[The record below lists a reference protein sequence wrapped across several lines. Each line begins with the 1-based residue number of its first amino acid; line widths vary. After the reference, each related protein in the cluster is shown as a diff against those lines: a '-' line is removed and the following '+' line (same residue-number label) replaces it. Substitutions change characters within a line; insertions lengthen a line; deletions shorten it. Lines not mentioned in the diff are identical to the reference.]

1 MNFIKWLVIFIVLLV
16 VLLVGAAVAVI
27 AFVDPNDYRDDIS
40 RLVKE
45 NTGQELV
52 IEGDISLS
60 FFPWLGLE
68 LGRTRLENRE
78 GFGDQPFV
86 QIDNAGVAVQFLPL
100 LRRELVVDVVRLDGL
115 LVHLVVNED
124 GEANWELD
132 LPEDPDDVVIEVPE
146 DEAPRDDDDDR
157 GPPLQVGRLDGIE
170 ITGMRLIHEDR
181 QAGTRQEAG
190 PLNMSVGALDFDTD
204 IPVTADWVAL
214 LDDDTRIEGELDL
227 HLRADRAFEKFR
239 AHFRQLELMAFAD
252 GLPSSGVRARLST
265 LIEADLEEDTASLSD
280 LRLETLG
287 LRLDAEAQASNL
299 RNGPR
304 ASGRFVVPE
313 GNLREALERAG
324 QELPDAM
331 ADDALTAF
339 RAEGAFNLVDDALDL
354 EGFMVRLDGAELD
367 LDLAAR
373 GVPDAPSAEGRYE
386 LRNLNLRHL
395 LEGAGQ
401 EMPEDMHAD
410 ALSVVNSAGDFRYAN
425 DSLQLTDVNL
435 AVDDDIRLDLSATVE
450 ALTDEPR
457 ANGRFELA
465 ELNLRTLLARLGQEV
480 PETADEE
487 VLTRFSS
494 EGRFRYGDD
503 AAEIDE
509 LVLELDETRLQ
520 GSVSVR
526 ELEDPMIGFQ
536 LRGNRF
542 NADRYLPPES
552 DEDAP
557 ADDDTGNGRNGE
569 AEPVEL
575 PMEMLRALRLDGSF
589 RLDQLIINDLTFSD
603 VNFTVEADG
612 GQIRVHPI
620 GARLYGGEYSGD
632 IRIDATGEEAEIAV
646 NERVRE
652 VQIREIVQRVMERDL
667 LEGVCNFSIQ
677 GTTRGLRIDD
687 LISGLSGES
696 EFSFNDGAVIGFNLA
711 QMVRNATARLSGG
724 STSDDAPQQTDF
736 SELSGRL
743 LFDEGRINNERLNAS
758 SPLFRVEGSGIAD
771 MNEESLDYNLVVNL
785 VGTLTGQ
792 DGQSL
797 DELRRLPIPL
807 RISGSLT
814 DPSFRL
820 DLQSALG
827 GLSLD
832 SLREEQ
838 EEALRERARDA
849 EGEARE
855 RIERERERLEE
866 RGREEV
872 EDRLRG
878 LFR

>member
-1 MNFIKWLVIFIVLLV
+1 MKIVKWLLIVLVLVV

-27 AFVDPNDYRDDIS
+27 ALVDPNDYRDDIS

-78 GFGDQPFV
+78 GFGDQPFI
-86 QIDNAGVAVQFLPL
+86 QIENAGVAVQLLPL

-132 LPEDPDDVVIEVPE
+132 LPEDPDDVVTEAPE
-146 DEAPRDDDDDR
+146 DEAPRDEDR
-157 GPPLQVGRLDGIE
+157 DRSPPLQIGRLDGIE
-170 ITGMRLIHEDR
+170 ISEMRVIHEDR

-190 PLNMSVGALDFDTD
+190 PVDLSVGSLDFDTD
-204 IPVTADWVAL
+204 IPVAASWVVL

-239 AHFRQLELMAFAD
+239 AHVRQLELTAFAE
-252 GLPSSGVRARLST
+252 GLPSSGVRSRLST
-265 LIEADLEEDTASLSD
+265 LIEADLEADTASLSD
-280 LRLETLG
+280 LRLEALG
-287 LRLDAEAQASNL
+287 LRLDAEAQATNL
-299 RNGPR
+299 RDGPR
-304 ASGRFVVPE
+304 ASGRFKVPE

-324 QELPDAM
+324 QDLPDGM

-339 RAEGAFNLVDDALDL
+339 RAEGAFSLVDDALDL

-367 LDLAAR
+367 LDLVAR
-373 GVPDAPSAEGRYE
+373 GVPDAPTAEGRYE

-401 EMPEDMHAD
+401 EMPEDMHED
-410 ALSVVNSAGDFRYAN
+410 ALSVLNSSGDFRYGD
-425 DSLQLTDVNL
+425 DSLRLSDVNL
-435 AVDDDIRLDLSATVE
+435 AVDNDIRLDLAATVE
-450 ALTDEPR
+450 ALTGEPR
-457 ANGRFELA
+457 AEGRFELA
-465 ELNLRTLLARLGQEV
+465 ELNLRTLLDRLGQEV
-480 PETADEE
+480 PVTADDE
-487 VLTRFSS
+487 VLTSFRT
-494 EGRFRYGDD
+494 EGRFRYGGDS
-503 AAEIDE
+503 AEVQD
-509 LVLELDETRLQ
+509 LVLELDETSLQ

-526 ELEDPMIGFQ
+526 ELDDPMIGFQ

-542 NADRYLPPES
+542 NADRYLPPDS
-552 DEDAP
+552 DEEP
-557 ADDDTGNGRNGE
+557 ADNGTRNGDNGE
-569 AEPVEL
+569 VEPVEL

-589 RLDQLIINDLTFSD
+589 RLDQFIINDLTFSD

-612 GQIRVHPI
+612 GRIRVHPI

-632 IRIDATGEEAEIAV
+632 IRIDATGDEAEISV
-646 NERVRE
+646 NERIRDVQVRE
-652 VQIREIVQRVMERDL
+652 LVQRVMERDF
-667 LEGVCNFSIQ
+667 LEGVGSFSIE
-677 GTTRGLRIDD
+677 GTTRGLKVDD
-687 LISGLSGES
+687 LVTGLSGES
-696 EFSFNDGAVIGFNLA
+696 EFDFRDGAVIGFNLA
-711 QMVRNATARLSGG
+711 QMVRNATARLRGE
-724 STSDDAPQQTDF
+724 STSDDVPQQTDF

-758 SPLFRVEGSGIAD
+758 SPLFRVEGGGIAD
-771 MNEESLDYNLVVNL
+771 LNEESIDYNLVVNL

-792 DGQSL
+792 GGQSL

-807 RISGSLT
+807 RISGSLA
-814 DPSFRL
+814 DPSIRL
-820 DLQSALG
+820 DLQAALG
-827 GLSLD
+827 GQSLD
-832 SLREEQ
+832 RLREEQ
-838 EEALRERARDA
+838 EALRERARDA
-849 EGEARE
+849 EGDARE
-855 RIERERERLEE
+855 RIERERERLQE

>member
-1 MNFIKWLVIFIVLLV
+1 MKIIKWLLILVVLLV
-16 VLLVGAAVAVI
+16 VLVIGAAVAVI

-124 GEANWELD
+124 GEANWELE
-132 LPEDPDDVVIEVPE
+132 LPEDPDEVVTEVPD

-190 PLNMSVGALDFDTD
+190 PVNMSVGSLDFDTD
-204 IPVTADWVAL
+204 IPVTADWVAV
-214 LDDDTRIEGELDL
+214 LDDDIRIEGELDL
-227 HLRADRAFEKFR
+227 HLRMDQALEKFR
-239 AHFRQLELMAFAD
+239 VHVRQLELMAYSD
-252 GLPSSGVRARLST
+252 GLPASGVRARLST

-280 LRLETLG
+280 LRLESLG
-287 LRLDAEAQASNL
+287 LRLDADAQASNL
-299 RNGPR
+299 RDGPR
-304 ASGRFVVPE
+304 ASGRFLVPE

-324 QELPDAM
+324 QELPDGM
-331 ADDALTAF
+331 ADDALTSF

-354 EGFMVRLDGAELD
+354 DGFMVRLDGAELD

-373 GVPDAPSAEGRYE
+373 GVPDAPTAEGRYE

-401 EMPEDMHAD
+401 EMPEDMHED
-410 ALSVVNSAGDFRYAN
+410 ALSVVNSTGDFRYAD
-425 DSLQLTDVNL
+425 DSLQLSDVNL

-450 ALTDEPR
+450 ALTGEPR
-457 ANGRFELA
+457 VNGRFELA
-465 ELNLRTLLARLGQEV
+465 ELNLRSLLDRLGQEV

-487 VLTRFSS
+487 VLTSFRT
-494 EGRFRYGDD
+494 EGRFHYGDD
-503 AAEIDE
+503 AGQIED

-526 ELEDPMIGFQ
+526 ELDDPMIGFQ

-542 NADRYLPPES
+542 NADRYLPPEL
-552 DEDAP
+552 DEEP

-589 RLDQLIINDLTFSD
+589 RLDQFIINDLTFSD

-632 IRIDATGEEAEIAV
+632 IRIDATGDEAEISV
-646 NERVRE
+646 NESVRD
-652 VQIREIVQRVMERDL
+652 VQIREIVQRVMERDF
-667 LEGVCNFSIQ
+667 LEGVGNFSIQ
-677 GTTRGLRIDD
+677 GTTRGLKIDD
-687 LISGLSGES
+687 LISALSGES

-724 STSDDAPQQTDF
+724 SPSDDAPQQTDF

-771 MNEESLDYNLVVNL
+771 LNEESIDYNLVVNL

-792 DGQSL
+792 GGQSL

-807 RISGSLT
+807 RITGSLT

-827 GLSLD
+827 GQSLD
-832 SLREEQ
+832 RLREEQ
-838 EEALRERARDA
+838 EEALRERAREA

-872 EDRLRG
+872 EDRLRS

>member
-1 MNFIKWLVIFIVLLV
+1 MKIVKWLLIVLVLV
-16 VLLVGAAVAVI
+16 VVLVVGAAVAVI
-27 AFVDPNDYRDDIS
+27 ALVDPNDYRDDIS
-40 RLVKE
+40 RLVQE

-78 GFGDQPFV
+78 GFGDQPFI
-86 QIDNAGVAVQFLPL
+86 QIENAGVAVQLLPL

-115 LVHLVVNED
+115 LVHLVVNEE

-132 LPEDPDDVVIEVPE
+132 LPEDPDEVVTEAPD
-146 DEAPRDDDDDR
+146 DEAPREQDR
-157 GPPLQVGRLDGIE
+157 DRSPPLQIGRLDGIE
-170 ITGMRLIHEDR
+170 ISDMRLIHEDR

-190 PLNMSVGALDFDTD
+190 PVNLSVGALDFDTD

-214 LDDDTRIEGELDL
+214 LDEDTRLEGELDL
-227 HLRADRAFEKFR
+227 HLRADRAFERFR
-239 AHFRQLELMAFAD
+239 AHVRQLELTAFAE
-252 GLPSSGVRARLST
+252 GLPSSGVRSRLST
-265 LIEADLEEDTASLSD
+265 LIEADLEADTASLSD
-280 LRLETLG
+280 LRLEALG
-287 LRLDAEAQASNL
+287 LRLDAEAQASSL
-299 RNGPR
+299 RDGPR

-324 QELPDAM
+324 QDLPDGM
-331 ADDALTAF
+331 AADALTAF
-339 RAEGAFNLVDDALDL
+339 RAEGAFSLVDDALDL
-354 EGFMVRLDGAELD
+354 ENFIVRLDGAELD

-373 GVPDAPSAEGRYE
+373 GIPEAPTAEGRYT

-401 EMPEDMHAD
+401 EMPEDMHED
-410 ALSVVNSAGDFRYAN
+410 ALSVVNSAGDFRYAD
-425 DSLQLTDVNL
+425 DSLRLSDMNL
-435 AVDDDIRLDLSATVE
+435 AVDNDIRLELAATIE
-450 ALTDEPR
+450 ALTAEPR
-457 ANGRFELA
+457 AEGRFELA
-465 ELNLRTLLARLGQEV
+465 ELNLRTLLDRLGQEV
-480 PETADEE
+480 PVTADPE
-487 VLTRFSS
+487 VLASFRA
-494 EGRFRYGDD
+494 EGRFRYGGD
-503 AAEIDE
+503 AAELED

-520 GSVSVR
+520 GSLSVR
-526 ELEDPMIGFQ
+526 ELDDPMIGFQ

-542 NADRYLPPES
+542 NADRYLPPDS
-552 DEDAP
+552 DEEP
-557 ADDDTGNGRNGE
+557 ADDDSGNGRNGE

-575 PMEMLRALRLDGSF
+575 PMDMLRALRLDGSF
-589 RLDQLIINDLTFSD
+589 RLDQFIINGLTFSD

-612 GQIRVHPI
+612 GEIRVHPI

-632 IRIDATGEEAEIAV
+632 IRIDATGDEAEISV
-646 NERVRE
+646 NERVRD
-652 VQIREIVQRVMERDL
+652 VQIREIVQRVMQRDF
-667 LEGVCNFSIQ
+667 LEGVGNFSIQ
-677 GTTRGLRIDD
+677 GTTRGLKVDD
-687 LISGLSGES
+687 LVSGLSGES

-711 QMVRNATARLSGG
+711 QMVRNATARLRGG
-724 STSDDAPQQTDF
+724 STSDDVPQQTDF

-758 SPLFRVEGSGIAD
+758 SPLFRVEGGGIAD
-771 MNEESLDYNLVVNL
+771 LNEESIDYNLVVNL

-792 DGQSL
+792 GGQSL

-807 RISGSLT
+807 RISGSLS
-814 DPSFRL
+814 DPSFGL

-827 GLSLD
+827 GQSLD
-832 SLREEQ
+832 RLREEQ
-838 EEALRERARDA
+838 EALRERARDA

-855 RIERERERLEE
+855 RVERERERLQE